1 MLKCLKFSI
10 LITVFSFTAAFALD
24 LSKVKII
31 SAEKLDYK
39 DGNSILIGNVKV
51 QLGEYFITAPKVF
64 IDSDDSGKPAQAR
77 FIEDV
82 TLESKEINIHS
93 PRMVIDLKNTILK
106 CYSSEDDIVQTTI
119 TDSNSKQAVILTWY
133 QEFNYQTGFAQA
145 HSQKIQESNSSYKRK
160 MDQAIFVYDKIQV
173 ESNDIEMQVNDGD
186 VKYAVFLGDAVAV
199 DESQRTEAQE
209 IYFFPDKNLLKAE
222 QDVRI
227 VYADKE
233 SPAYI
238 FSDVVI
244 YEKDKNILSAF
255 SNSNTASSKIYRA
268 NSFGQ
273 SRQIVLN
280 LDENQK
286 PDNAILTGK
295 AYSQIEDK
303 ALSGHELLFDVKN
316 QSIKTLVG
324 RPKTLLFSK
333 SDPKP
338 LDSKPKK
345 KNKSKSK
352 KDS

>member
-1 MLKCLKFSI
+1 MLKCLKYSI
-10 LITVFSFTAAFALD
+10 LITVFSLTAAFAID

-39 DGNSILIGNVKV
+39 DGNSVLIGNVKV
-51 QLGEYFITAPKVF
+51 QLGDYFITAPKVF
-64 IDSDDSGKPAQAR
+64 IDSDDSGKPSQAR

-82 TLESKEINIHS
+82 TLESEEINIHA
-93 PRMVIDLKNTILK
+93 PRMVIDLQNTILK
-106 CYSSEDDIVQTTI
+106 CYSSDQDIVQTTL
-119 TDSNSKQAVILTWY
+119 TDKNNKQAVILTWY

-145 HSQKIQESNSSYKRK
+145 NSQKILEADNVYQKK
-160 MDQAIFVYDKIQV
+160 MNQVIFVYDTIQV
-173 ESNDIEMQVNDGD
+173 ESNDIEMQLDDGN
-186 VKYAVFLGDAVAV
+186 VEYAVFLGDAVAV
-199 DESQRTEAQE
+199 DENQRTEAQE

-233 SPAYI
+233 APAYI

-255 SNSNTASSKIYRA
+255 STSNKPNSKIYRVNA
-268 NSFGQ
+268 FGQ
-273 SRQIVLN
+273 GRQIILN
-280 LDENQK
+280 LDDKQK
-286 PDNAILTGK
+286 PDNAILTGS

-303 ALSGHELLFDVKN
+303 ALSGHELLFDIKN

-333 SDPKP
+333 NQPGD
-338 LDSKPKK
+338 KK
-345 KNKSKSK
+345 KKSDKS
-352 KDS
+352 